1 MRWWAVL
8 GLVWL
13 CGAPVVAVL
22 VGTWFAR
29 RRRRDSVAVED
40 ATRVPEEWQLEAS
53 TEPRAG
59 TVVHDDGPPA
69 GASRATS
76 GPDVLPLL

>member
-53 TEPRAG
+53 TEPGAG
-59 TVVHDDGPPA
+59 ADDDGPTARTPRTTA
-69 GASRATS
+69 
-76 GPDVLPLL
+76 GPDVLSLL

>member
-13 CGAPVVAVL
+13 CAAPVVAVL
-22 VGTWFAR
+22 VGSWFAR

-40 ATRVPEEWQLEAS
+40 AMRLPEDWPPDAP
-53 TEPRAG
+53 TEPGARE
-59 TVVHDDGPPA
+59 DGPAAPRP
-69 GASRATS
+69 GTS
-76 GPDVLPLL
+76 SGRDVLPML